1 MKSSRCSAVGLVL
14 LAFLAGCATPDQKVE
29 VYNTDSANTESM
41 TERQANA
48 ADARVCTKEYV
59 VGSRFPVT
67 TCLTKEQAEQR
78 KLAAKDDQDLLMR
91 RQAIPP
97 K

>member
-1 MKSSRCSAVGLVL
+1 MKSLRCSAVGLVL
-14 LAFLAGCATPDQKVE
+14 LASLAGCATPDQKVE
-29 VYNTDSANTESM
+29 VYNTDSANTVSM

-78 KLAAKDDQDLLMR
+78 KFAAKDDQDMLMR

>member
-1 MKSSRCSAVGLVL
+1 MKSLRCGAIGLVV
-14 LAFLAGCATPDQKVE
+14 LATLAGCAARDQKVE
-29 VYNTDSANTESM
+29 VYNTDSGNTVSM
-41 TERQANA
+41 TDRQANA

-78 KLAAKDDQDLLMR
+78 KFAAKDDQDMLMR